1 MHEAVAPGVE
11 EDLLAV
17 GGPAGDVFFSGM
29 IGEAAGHA
37 AGGGNDEDI
46 AVAVVFA
53 GEGDHGAVGGEI
65 WKGLDADAGSEAVS
79 VAAVAADDPEIVG
92 VVEDD
97 LRLADGGETKQER
110 RIGLG

>member
-1 MHEAVAPGVE
+1 
-11 EDLLAV
+11 
-17 GGPAGDVFFSGM
+17 M

-37 AGGGNDEDI
+37 SGGGNDEDI
-46 AVAVVFA
+46 AVAVVFS
-53 GEGDHGAVGGEI
+53 GEGDQGAVGREI
-65 WKGLDADAGSEAVS
+65 WKGLDTHAGSEAVS

-92 VVEDD
+92 VIESD